1 MKLSKLLLTTAA
13 AALAVTGVSISAFSA
28 DREVKIA
35 GFGAKSGVVR
45 SFGVNTEAVM
55 KAAVKHINDKG
66 GIKLGDG
73 TMGKLTASFD
83 DDRCNAEEGISV
95 LRRIAS
101 TDAVVAVGP
110 TCSNV
115 AEPLF
120 GILQKKVDD
129 ASDSGLQMPIFT
141 DTAIKG
147 GLAKISQWAFR
158 NVPNE
163 TVMYQTMFKW
173 LMGKHPGIKT
183 IYGGVEEDFAH
194 SRFTWYKVM
203 KVRSAEAGYDVK
215 GESKW
220 LLNDTNFTTQVREM
234 KKAKPDAIAISA
246 HPFTTCGVLKE
257 MQRQRVKPKLL
268 IGLTSSS
275 SLETL
280 NGCAKQAEGIII
292 PTSFA
297 PVTDDARAAA
307 AATAEMGGSADLH
320 SAAAWEIVLILAD
333 VIEKQGVMAKPDTLQ
348 ADRRK
353 IRDGL
358 ASLKSTAGLLGTIK
372 RTEEGEATKPYLYV
386 HAKTGEWAVLH
397 DPSQQ

>member
-129 ASDSGLQMPIFT
+129 TSDSGLQMPIFT

-194 SRFTWYKVM
+194 SRFT
-203 KVRSAEAGYDVK
+203 
-215 GESKW
+215 
-220 LLNDTNFTTQVREM
+220 
-234 KKAKPDAIAISA
+234 
-246 HPFTTCGVLKE
+246 
-257 MQRQRVKPKLL
+257 
-268 IGLTSSS
+268 
-275 SLETL
+275 
-280 NGCAKQAEGIII
+280 
-292 PTSFA
+292 
-297 PVTDDARAAA
+297 
-307 AATAEMGGSADLH
+307 
-320 SAAAWEIVLILAD
+320 
-333 VIEKQGVMAKPDTLQ
+333 
-348 ADRRK
+348 
-353 IRDGL
+353 
-358 ASLKSTAGLLGTIK
+358 
-372 RTEEGEATKPYLYV
+372 
-386 HAKTGEWAVLH
+386 
-397 DPSQQ
+397 

>member
-13 AALAVTGVSISAFSA
+13 AALAVTGVSVSAFSA

-333 VIEKQGVMAKPDTLQ
+333 VMEKQGIMAKPDTLQ

-358 ASLKSTAGLLGTIK
+358 ASLKSTAGLLGKIK